1 MKSLSFDNLERDN
14 LIRRLPVDKI
24 KVRDSYALAQRD
36 IKTSKRLL
44 DEDPDWAFSIAY
56 NAILQGARALMFSEG
71 FRPHGKAQ
79 HISVIRF
86 IEVAMGKDATGTI
99 VAFDRM
105 RRKRHRAVYDT
116 VGTISAV
123 EAENAIKRVED
134 FLKVTK
140 IRLKDAGF
148 LEYM

>member
-1 MKSLSFDNLERDN
+1 MDG
-14 LIRRLPVDKI
+14 I

-36 IKTSKRLL
+36 ITTSKRLL

-56 NAILQGARALMFSEG
+56 NAILQAARALMFSEG
-71 FRPHGKAQ
+71 FRPHGRAQ

-86 IEVAMGKDATGTI
+86 IEVAMGKDVTETI

-116 VGTISAV
+116 AGVVSTL
-123 EAENAIKRVED
+123 EAENAIKRVEA
-134 FLKVTK
+134 FLKVVET
-140 IRLKDAGF
+140 RLRDAGF
-148 LEYM
+148 LE